1 MSDLNLVESI
11 KMAFSS
17 LAANKLRSFL
27 TMLGVI
33 IGVSAVVAMVSV
45 GQGAQAS
52 VEERIGQLGSNMLI
66 VTPGRTA
73 GRPGGAATARGAGDL
88 LSYADA
94 VAIQEANL
102 PDVDKLTVEAT
113 RTGVIRFGQ
122 NNTTTNIVGT
132 TPDYPEVRN
141 FYVKEGRF
149 ISAYDLQNM
158 TRVAVLGQTVASDL
172 FGGQDPLGQEIRIGI
187 VTFTV
192 IGVMEEKTQGMNDL
206 GDQVFVPA
214 TTAQKR
220 LTGKDTIRA
229 IYIQAKAAEVTA
241 LAAREVE
248 AVLLHRKDSP
258 EKFQIRNQQEI
269 LSTLEGTTRTF
280 TFLLAGIT
288 GISLLVGGI
297 GIMNIMLVSVTE
309 RTREIGIRKAVGA
322 RRIHILT
329 QFLIESVTLST
340 SGGLVGILAGIT
352 GSTLLSRVGEWRTL
366 ISPAAVAIAFGFAA
380 GVGIF
385 FGIYPANK
393 AARLDPIESL
403 RFE

>member
-17 LAANKLRSFL
+17 LRANKLRSFL

-52 VEERIGQLGSNMLI
+52 VEDRIGQLGSNMLI
-66 VTPGRTA
+66 VTPGRAA

-94 VAIQEANL
+94 EAIQEANL

-113 RTGVIRFGQ
+113 RAGVIRFGP
-122 NNTTTNIVGT
+122 NNTTTTIVGT
-132 TPDYPEVRN
+132 TPEYPEVRS
-141 FYVKEGRF
+141 FHVKEGRF

-206 GDQVFVPA
+206 GDQVFVPF

-229 IYIQAKAAEVTA
+229 IYIQAKAAEVTD

-248 AVLLHRKDSP
+248 AVLLPRKDSP
-258 EKFQIRNQQEI
+258 DKFMIRNQQEI

-280 TFLLAGIT
+280 TLLLAGIT

-309 RTREIGIRKAVGA
+309 RTREIGVRKAVGA
-322 RRIHILT
+322 RRVHILT

-352 GSTLLSRVGEWRTL
+352 GSMLLSRVGQWRTL
-366 ISPAAVAIAFGFAA
+366 ISPAAIAIAFGFAA